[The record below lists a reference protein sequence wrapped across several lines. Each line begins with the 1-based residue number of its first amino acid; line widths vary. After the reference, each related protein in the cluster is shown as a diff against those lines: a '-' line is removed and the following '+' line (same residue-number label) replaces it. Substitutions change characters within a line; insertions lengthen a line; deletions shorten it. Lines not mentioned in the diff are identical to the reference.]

1 MMLIFLNNRY
11 FRAFCL
17 ALYLGLHFGAISVA
31 SAQCQAELNEQ
42 MGRDLQDAEA
52 VMAATLAS
60 IQRLYAEDA
69 QFLHCL
75 AESQRAWEVYRDRQ
89 LAMIFPYKDDP
100 NVSYGTVFP
109 MCWAIW
115 KARLTMQRITELK
128 LWVDGIKEGDVC
140 RGSIRVQ

>member
-1 MMLIFLNNRY
+1 VLPLILSMLL
-11 FRAFCL
+11 CL
-17 ALYLGLHFGAISVA
+17 GAGNVA
-31 SAQCQAELNEQ
+31 SAQTQFELNDQ
-42 MGRDLQDAEA
+42 MGRDLQDAETA
-52 VMAATLAS
+52 MAATLAS
-60 IQRLYAEDA
+60 IRRLYAEDA

-100 NVSYGTVFP
+100 KEGYGTVFP

-128 LWVDGIKEGDVC
+128 QWVDGIEEGDVC
-140 RGSIRVQ
+140 LGSIRVK

>member
-1 MMLIFLNNRY
+1 MLRSLNNRY
-11 FRAFCL
+11 FQAFCM
-17 ALYLGLHFGAISVA
+17 ALYLGLHLGAISVS
-31 SAQCQAELNEQ
+31 SAQTQFELNDQ
-42 MGRDLQDAEA
+42 MGRDLQDAETA
-52 VMAATLAS
+52 MAATLTS

-100 NVSYGTVFP
+100 KEGYGTVFP

-128 LWVDGIKEGDVC
+128 QWVDGIEEGDVC
-140 RGSIRVQ
+140 LGSIRVK